1 MTFLEEIAFRQSLFW
16 GGVTFSLVTA
26 ALFAIFASWRGPSW
40 WKTILKAMPAGALVF
55 AAYANFANPLVIAAL
70 ALSLV
75 GDIALSRPGDRAF
88 LVGLIGFAA
97 AHLAYIVHF
106 YGLANGTPP
115 VTAAVILVALALS
128 TEFWLKPHTKDLKW
142 PVRIYVVLITLMGL
156 TAAAMPARELA
167 TMGAFLFIFSDL
179 LLAIHLFRLKDSSVL
194 HVPIAITLWVAY
206 ALAQVAIL
214 IGAGFAQPLIAL

>member
-16 GGVTFSLVTA
+16 GGVTFSLATA
-26 ALFAIFASWRGPSW
+26 ALFAIFASWHGPSW
-40 WKTILKAMPAGALVF
+40 WKTLLKAMPVGALVF
-55 AAYANFANPLVIAAL
+55 AASANFANPLVIAAL

-75 GDIALSRPGDRAF
+75 GDIALSRLGDRAF

-106 YGLANGTPP
+106 YDLTNGTPP
-115 VTAAVILVALALS
+115 LTAAVILVALALS
-128 TEFWLKPHTKDLKW
+128 TEFWLRPHTKDLKW

-156 TAAAMPARELA
+156 TAAALPARELA

-179 LLAIHLFRLKDSSVL
+179 LLAIHLFRLKEGSVL
-194 HVPIAITLWVAY
+194 HVPIAILLWMAY

>member
-1 MTFLEEIAFRQSLFW
+1 MTLLEEIAFRQSLFW
-16 GGVTFSLVTA
+16 GGVTFSLATA

-40 WKTILKAMPAGALVF
+40 WKTLLKAMPVGALVF
-55 AAYANFANPLVIAAL
+55 AASANFANPLVIAAL

-75 GDIALSRPGDRAF
+75 GDIALSRLGDRAF

-106 YGLANGTPP
+106 YDLTNGTPP
-115 VTAAVILVALALS
+115 LTAAVILVALALS
-128 TEFWLKPHTKDLKW
+128 TEFWLRPHTKDLKW

-179 LLAIHLFRLKDSSVL
+179 LLAIHLFRLKDGSVL
-194 HVPIAITLWVAY
+194 HVPIAILLWVAY

-214 IGAGFAQPLIAL
+214 IGVGFAQPLIAL

>member
-1 MTFLEEIAFRQSLFW
+1 MTLLEEIAFRQSLFW
-16 GGVTFSLVTA
+16 GGVTFSLATA

-40 WKTILKAMPAGALVF
+40 WKTLLKAMPVGALVF
-55 AAYANFANPLVIAAL
+55 AASANFANPLVIAAL

-75 GDIALSRPGDRAF
+75 GDIALSRLGDRAF

-106 YGLANGTPP
+106 YDLTNGTPP
-115 VTAAVILVALALS
+115 LTAAVILVALALS
-128 TEFWLKPHTKDLKW
+128 TEFWLRPHTKDLKW

-156 TAAAMPARELA
+156 TAAALPARELA

-179 LLAIHLFRLKDSSVL
+179 LLAIHLFRLKEGSVL
-194 HVPIAITLWVAY
+194 HVPIAILLWMAY